1 MDFTKEELE
10 SMRKDP
16 LMNFFANLLGTNIEE
31 VIKEAEKEKSHANE
45 IKPVT
50 VAVKEEPKEEHDEI
64 EERVKRFFDRLVE
77 KGDATVKVEDGRPH
91 YSIKLEDGYK
101 EPEKPEELLE
111 EESTLPMSKEDLK
124 KFIDSYT
131 KLENTVHKL
140 EHVYGIDLNTNADSI
155 YTQYNAIIWD
165 LIDKLFGSD
174 NRDDIADYIF
184 GDSNFDSVDDLYEE
198 LV

>member
-31 VIKEAEKEKSHANE
+31 VIREAEKEKSHANE

-50 VAVKEEPKEEHDEI
+50 TVVKEEPKEEHDEI

-111 EESTLPMSKEDLK
+111 EESTLPMSKEELK
-124 KFIDSYT
+124 KFIEDYT
-131 KLENTVHKL
+131 KLENTIHKL
-140 EHVYGIDLNTNADSI
+140 EHTYGIDLNANADSI

-165 LIDKLFGSD
+165 LIDRLFGSD

>member
-64 EERVKRFFDRLVE
+64 EELVKRFFDRLVE